1 MGGETGPEPL
11 SNLSSD
17 TTMLDNS
24 QPSFQRIPSPMPA
37 TDRIGMNAAV
47 QRALQAMLAIDP
59 SLGNMPSSMEQPDDL
74 SSPVSF
80 QVPLSAFAAL
90 ANNIYT
96 THSDDVAFSTD
107 ATSSIEADDGTEA
120 SCEERS
126 MEEVVLGVS
135 VSENGTPMLRPEEI
149 LNEDSFMYA
158 PPD

>member
-1 MGGETGPEPL
+1 
-11 SNLSSD
+11 
-17 TTMLDNS
+17 
-24 QPSFQRIPSPMPA
+24 MPA

-107 ATSSIEADDGTEA
+107 ATSSIETDDGTEA

-126 MEEVVLGVS
+126 MEEVNE
-135 VSENGTPMLRPEEI
+135 SEVNI
-149 LNEDSFMYA
+149 
-158 PPD
+158 